1 LNLEEEVTGDGEKCK
16 YNFGRETSREEED
29 LGVDRRIILKWIL
42 ELHCGKMTELN
53 CLKVGFCDGLLCAPL
68 RTFVSA
74 TFSFNRWAY
83 CTIADLLL
91 NRGR

>member
-42 ELHCGKMTELN
+42 EL
-53 CLKVGFCDGLLCAPL
+53 
-68 RTFVSA
+68 
-74 TFSFNRWAY
+74 
-83 CTIADLLL
+83 
-91 NRGR
+91 